1 MDLVE
6 LKDVYKVK
14 QALRI
19 LYRLLAER
27 PKLVNISHRKM
38 PSFYQHRAFVKS
50 RPYKAWYL
58 IEASSQGFVGGV
70 YLSKSDEI
78 GVFVFKEYRRKGYGQ
93 KAVNLLMNRH
103 RGVRRFLAN
112 ISPKNGRSI
121 QFFKGLKFWHIQNTY
136 EFRRQERKGGGHE
149 RRN

>member
-6 LKDVYKVK
+6 LKDVYKIK
-14 QALRI
+14 QAPRI

-27 PKLVNISHRKM
+27 PKLANISHRKM
-38 PSFYQHRAFVKS
+38 PSFYQHQAFVTS

-58 IEASSQGFVGGV
+58 IQASSQGFVCGV

-78 GVFVFKEYRRKGYGQ
+78 GIFVFKQCRRKGYGQ
-93 KAVNLLMNRH
+93 KAVSLVMNRH

-112 ISPKNGRSI
+112 INPKNDRSI
-121 QFFKGLKFWHIQNTY
+121 QFFKGLKFRHIQNTY
-136 EFRRQERKGGGHE
+136 EFRR
-149 RRN
+149 